1 MTVLEVKN
9 LKTYFYTREGVVK
22 AVNNFSFKLEM
33 GMTLGIVGESGS
45 GKSVSVCSLLGLIPK
60 PPGRIVGGQALYRGA
75 DLLQMSEAQL
85 RRVRGKKIA
94 MIFQDP
100 MTSLNPYLRISTQ
113 LTEVLAAHTDMTA
126 AQQLARAIECMNL
139 VGIPNAEKRIH
150 DYPHQFSGGM
160 RQRVMIAMALITDPD
175 VLIADEPTTAL
186 DVTIQAQILDLLV
199 NLQREIKMSVIIITH
214 DLGVI
219 ARMSDRVLIMYAG
232 NKVEEG
238 DADDIFYRPLHPY
251 TQGLLESLP
260 RLDAEHEELP
270 SIPGVP
276 PDLVQLTH
284 GCVFAPRCPHRQT
297 VCVED
302 RPIPI
307 KRTSVRHTAICH
319 WSARA

>member
-1 MTVLEVKN
+1 MAVLEVKN
-9 LKTYFYTREGVVK
+9 LTTYFYTREGVVK
-22 AVNNFSFKLEM
+22 AVDAFNFTLET

-60 PPGRIVGGQALYRGA
+60 PPGRIVAGQALYRGT

-85 RRVRGKKIA
+85 RHVRGKKIA

-113 LTEVLAAHTDMTA
+113 LTEVLATHTDMSTK
-126 AQQLARAIECMNL
+126 QQLARAIECMQL
-139 VGIPNAEKRIH
+139 VGIPNAAKRLH

-160 RQRVMIAMALITDPD
+160 RQRVMIAMALITNPD
-175 VLIADEPTTAL
+175 ILIADEPTTAL

-199 NLQREIKMSVIIITH
+199 ELQREIKMSVIVITH

-219 ARMSDRVLIMYAG
+219 ARLSDRIIIMYAG

-238 DADDIFYRPLHPY
+238 DPDDIFYRPLHPY
-251 TQGLLESLP
+251 TIGLLASLP
-260 RLDAEHEELP
+260 RLDVKHEHLP
-270 SIPGVP
+270 SIPGTP
-276 PDLVQLTH
+276 PDLVKLAK
-284 GCVFAPRCPHRQT
+284 GCVFAPRCPHRQA

-307 KRTSVRHTAICH
+307 KRTSAQHTASCH
-319 WSARA
+319 WSA

>member
-1 MTVLEVKN
+1 MAVLEVKH

-22 AVNNFSFKLEM
+22 AVDDLSFTLEQ

-60 PPGRIVGGQALYRGA
+60 PPGKVVAGRALYRGE
-75 DLLQMSEAQL
+75 DLLQMSEGQL

-100 MTSLNPYLRISTQ
+100 MTSLNPYLRIATQ
-113 LTEVLAAHTDMTA
+113 LTEVLATHTDMTA
-126 AQQLARAIECMNL
+126 KQCLARAVECMHL
-139 VGIPNAEKRIH
+139 VGIPHAEKRIN

-160 RQRVMIAMALITDPD
+160 RQRVMIAMALITNPD

-199 NLQREIKMSVIIITH
+199 ELQREIKMSVIIITH

-219 ARMSDRVLIMYAG
+219 ARLSDHVLVMYAG

-238 DADDIFYRPLHPY
+238 DVDDIFYRPLHPY

-260 RLDAEHEELP
+260 RLDIEHKELP
-270 SIPGVP
+270 SIAGVP
-276 PDLVQLTH
+276 PDLVKLAK

-297 VCVED
+297 VCIED

-307 KRTSVRHTAICH
+307 KRTSAQHTAKCH
-319 WSARA
+319 WSAKT

>member
-1 MTVLEVKN
+1 MAVLDVKN

-22 AVNNFSFKLEM
+22 AVDDFSFSLEM

-60 PPGRIVGGQALYRGA
+60 PPGRIVAGQALYRGD

-100 MTSLNPYLRISTQ
+100 MTSLNPYLRISIQ
-113 LTEVLAAHTDMTA
+113 LTEVLATHTDMTA
-126 AQQLARAIECMNL
+126 SQQLARAIECMNL
-139 VGIPNAEKRIH
+139 VGIPNAKKRIH

-199 NLQREIKMSVIIITH
+199 DLQRKIKMSIIIITH

-260 RLDAEHEELP
+260 RLDVVHEELP
-270 SIPGVP
+270 SIAGSP
-276 PDLVQLTH
+276 PDLVKLKK
-284 GCVFAPRCPHRQT
+284 GCVFAPRCPHRQP

-302 RPIPI
+302 TPIPI
-307 KRTSVRHTAICH
+307 KRTSERHTAKCH
-319 WSARA
+319 WSANP

>member
-1 MTVLEVKN
+1 MAVLDVQN

-22 AVNNFSFKLEM
+22 AVDDFSFSLEM

-60 PPGRIVGGQALYRGA
+60 PPGRIVAGKALYRGE

-85 RRVRGKKIA
+85 RHVRGKKIA

-113 LTEVLAAHTDMTA
+113 LTEVLATHTNMTTR
-126 AQQLARAIECMNL
+126 QQLARAVECMSL
-139 VGIPNAEKRIH
+139 VGIPHAEKRIH

-175 VLIADEPTTAL
+175 ILIADEPTTAL

-199 NLQREIKMSVIIITH
+199 DLQREIKMSVIIITH

-219 ARMSDRVLIMYAG
+219 ARMSDHVLVMYAG

-238 DADDIFYRPLHPY
+238 DVDDIFYQPLHPY

-260 RLDAEHEELP
+260 RLDVKHTELS
-270 SIPGVP
+270 SIAGSP
-276 PDLVQLTH
+276 PDLVKLAK
-284 GCVFAPRCPHRQT
+284 GCVFAPRCPQRRA
-297 VCVED
+297 VCIED

-307 KRTSVRHTAICH
+307 KRTSAQHTAKCH
-319 WSARA
+319 WSAKT

>member
-1 MTVLEVKN
+1 MAVLDVKN

-22 AVNNFSFKLEM
+22 AVDDFSFTLEM

-60 PPGRIVGGQALYRGA
+60 PPGRIVAGQALYRGN
-75 DLLQMSEAQL
+75 DLLQMSESQL

-100 MTSLNPYLRISTQ
+100 MTSLNPYLRIATQ
-113 LTEVLAAHTDMTA
+113 LTEVLAMHTDMTA
-126 AQQLARAIECMNL
+126 SQRLARGIECMNL
-139 VGIPNAEKRIH
+139 VGIPNAASRIH

-175 VLIADEPTTAL
+175 ILIADEPTTAL

-199 NLQREIKMSVIIITH
+199 DLQRKIRMSVIIITH

-219 ARMSDRVLIMYAG
+219 ARLSDRVLIMYAG

-238 DADDIFYRPLHPY
+238 AADDIFYRPQHPY
-251 TQGLLESLP
+251 TQGLLRSLP
-260 RLDAEHEELP
+260 RLDVEHEELP
-270 SIPGVP
+270 SIAGSP
-276 PDLVQLTH
+276 PDLVLLKQ
-284 GCVFAPRCPHRQT
+284 GCVFAPRCPQRQA

-307 KRTSVRHTAICH
+307 KRASSQHTAKCH
-319 WSARA
+319 WSADA

>member
-1 MTVLEVKN
+1 MAVLDVKN

-22 AVNNFSFKLEM
+22 AVDDFSFSLEM

-60 PPGRIVGGQALYRGA
+60 PPGRIVAGQALYRGE
-75 DLLQMSEAQL
+75 DLLQMNEAQL
-85 RRVRGKKIA
+85 RHVRGKKIA

-100 MTSLNPYLRISTQ
+100 MTSLNPYLRISKQ
-113 LTEVLAAHTDMTA
+113 LTEVLATHSDMNAT
-126 AQQLARAIECMNL
+126 QQLTRAIECMEL
-139 VGIPNAEKRIH
+139 VGIPNATKRIH

-160 RQRVMIAMALITDPD
+160 RQRVMIAMALITNPD
-175 VLIADEPTTAL
+175 ILIADEPTTAL

-199 NLQREIKMSVIIITH
+199 DLQREIKMSVIIITH

-219 ARMSDRVLIMYAG
+219 ARMSDHVLVMYAG

-260 RLDAEHEELP
+260 RLDVEHKELP
-270 SIPGVP
+270 SIAGSP
-276 PDLVQLTH
+276 PDLVKLAK
-284 GCVFAPRCPHRQT
+284 GCVFAPRCPQRQA

-307 KRTSVRHTAICH
+307 KRTSEHHTAKCH
-319 WSARA
+319 WSAKA

>member
-1 MTVLEVKN
+1 MAVLDVQN

-22 AVNNFSFKLEM
+22 AVDDFSFSLEM

-60 PPGRIVGGQALYRGA
+60 PPGRIVAGKALYRGT

-85 RRVRGKKIA
+85 RHVRGKKIA

-113 LTEVLAAHTDMTA
+113 LTEVLATHTDMTKT
-126 AQQLARAIECMNL
+126 QQLARAVECMEL
-139 VGIPNAEKRIH
+139 VGIPNATKRIH

-160 RQRVMIAMALITDPD
+160 RQRVMIAMALITKPD
-175 VLIADEPTTAL
+175 ILIADEPTTAL

-199 NLQREIKMSVIIITH
+199 DLQREIKMSVIIITH

-219 ARMSDRVLIMYAG
+219 ARMSDHVLVMYAG

-260 RLDAEHEELP
+260 RLDVAHEELP
-270 SIPGVP
+270 SIAGSP
-276 PDLVQLTH
+276 PDLVKLKK
-284 GCVFAPRCPHRQT
+284 GCVFAPRCPQRLPI
-297 VCVED
+297 CVED
-302 RPIPI
+302 QPIPI
-307 KRTSVRHTAICH
+307 KRTSDQHNAKCH
-319 WSARA
+319 WSAGS

>member
-1 MTVLEVKN
+1 MAVLEVKN
-9 LKTYFYTREGVVK
+9 LTTYFYTREGVVK
-22 AVNNFSFKLEM
+22 AVDAFNFTLEP

-60 PPGRIVGGQALYRGA
+60 PPGRIVAGQALYRGA

-113 LTEVLAAHTDMTA
+113 LTEVLATHTDMTA
-126 AQQLARAIECMNL
+126 KQQLARAIECMQL
-139 VGIPNAEKRIH
+139 VGIPNAAKRLH

-160 RQRVMIAMALITDPD
+160 RQRVMIAMALITNPD
-175 VLIADEPTTAL
+175 ILIADEPTTAL

-199 NLQREIKMSVIIITH
+199 ELQREIKMSVIVITH

-219 ARMSDRVLIMYAG
+219 ARLSDRIIIMYAG

-238 DADDIFYRPLHPY
+238 DPDDIFYRPLHPY
-251 TQGLLESLP
+251 TIGLLASLP
-260 RLDAEHEELP
+260 RLDVEHEHLP
-270 SIPGVP
+270 SIPGTP
-276 PDLVQLTH
+276 PDLVKLAK
-284 GCVFAPRCPHRQT
+284 GCVFAPRCPHRQA

-307 KRTSVRHTAICH
+307 KCTSSQHTASCH
-319 WSARA
+319 WSA

>member
-1 MTVLEVKN
+1 MAVLEVKN

-22 AVNNFSFKLEM
+22 AVDDLSFSLEM

-60 PPGRIVGGQALYRGA
+60 PPGRIVAGKALYRGE
-75 DLLQMSEAQL
+75 DLLQMSESQL
-85 RRVRGKKIA
+85 RHVRGKKIA

-100 MTSLNPYLRISTQ
+100 MTSLNPYLRIVTQ
-113 LTEVLAAHTDMTA
+113 LTEVLATHTDMNA
-126 AQQLARAIECMNL
+126 SQQLTRAIECMEL
-139 VGIPNAEKRIH
+139 VGIPNATKRIH

-160 RQRVMIAMALITDPD
+160 RQRVMIAMALITKPD
-175 VLIADEPTTAL
+175 ILIADEPTTAL

-199 NLQREIKMSVIIITH
+199 ELQREIKMSVIIITH

-219 ARMSDRVLIMYAG
+219 ARMSDHVLVMYAG

-251 TQGLLESLP
+251 TQGLLQSLP
-260 RLDAEHEELP
+260 RLDAVHEELP
-270 SIPGVP
+270 SIAGSP
-276 PDLVQLTH
+276 PDLVKLAK
-284 GCVFAPRCPHRQT
+284 GCVFAPRCPQKRT

-307 KRTSVRHTAICH
+307 KRTSEQHTAKCH
-319 WSARA
+319 WSAET